1 MPRPC
6 RVGLLCALAVLL
18 VGAAAPAAAPAQGA
32 APRGVVLALWQ
43 GGPRTSLSFA
53 GPEEPHEPADLFLRA
68 LWYRPT
74 LSIGLMSQVQ
84 GDYTQE
90 QALLD
95 ITQGTRQSTLL
106 YHPRDALPLSFRKAD
121 GYGVIDG
128 WQAAVRRALTASTTI
143 RPGLLAS
150 SVPGGAAWAGVAGAN
165 ADGSIA
171 AADEAGRVAAASL
184 GPPTTLAS
192 RAQALL
198 RAKRLVVVSLPADPS
213 GMRTIDQLIAARAP
227 GNLLIIAQV
236 PFTQSKRGYAKYPPR
251 YFKQTAIAIDDGG
264 PRHGLTSATTRLDG
278 LVSGIDVLPTILTH
292 LGLPVSKKVRGE
304 VITPAPPVSAKSLE
318 DLRRRWADVR
328 DGRQSST
335 VRGIVALT
343 VIIFLLVGTL
353 RGFVAALAPA
363 MRIGAL
369 ALMWWPAMVL
379 VGALVEP
386 QRRLLE
392 TALIAVGATLLAVAT
407 DRLIPW
413 PRGTVVPAIVTV
425 VAYTVDLAGGFDL
438 LTRSALG
445 PSVAFGGRFYGIS
458 NELEPLLPILVLAGM
473 APIMA
478 GRRPSRRNAAAYA
491 LAGVALGIIVG
502 WGRLGADVGGVL
514 TVAGAFTVAT
524 LVMLPGGVTRRAAVV
539 AALVPVAAIAV
550 LVLLDLGL
558 SGGDH
563 LSRNLLRTENLQELW
578 ELVYRRYELAAQS
591 LVRGR
596 TPAYF
601 LGAALAAAFGWRNRG
616 FLYSN
621 VSVDPAWR
629 ALLLGGLAAG
639 VVGMLTNDSGPVLL
653 INAVV
658 ALGAVTVYVLGKP
671 GAFLPPAADDRARWP
686 SDRVDEPPARP
697 VLTG

>member
-1 MPRPC
+1 
-6 RVGLLCALAVLL
+6 VCALAALL
-18 VGAAAPAAAPAQGA
+18 AAAAAPAAAPAQAA
-32 APRGVVLALWQ
+32 APRTVVLALWQ

-53 GPEEPHEPADLFLRA
+53 GPEEPHEPADLVLRGLWARPA
-68 LWYRPT
+68 LS
-74 LSIGLMSQVQ
+74 LGLMSQVQ

-106 YHPRDALPLSFRKAD
+106 YHPRDAVPLSLRTVD

-128 WQAAVRRALTASTTI
+128 WQADVRRALTASTTI

-150 SVPGGAAWAGVAGAN
+150 SVPGGAAWVGVSGAN

-171 AADEAGRVAAASL
+171 AADEHGRVAAVSM
-184 GPPTTLAS
+184 GPPATLAA
-192 RAQALL
+192 RAQRLL
-198 RAKRLVVVSLPADPS
+198 RAKRLVVVSLPADA
-213 GMRTIDQLIAARAP
+213 GGWGAIDQLIAARAP
-227 GNLLIIAQV
+227 RELLIVAQV

-264 PRHGLTSATTRLDG
+264 PRHGLTSATTRQEG
-278 LVSGIDVLPTILTH
+278 LVSGIDVAPTILTH
-292 LGLPVSKKVRGE
+292 LGVPTPRKVRGA
-304 VITPAPPVSAKSLE
+304 VITSAQPVSAKDLE
-318 DLRRRWADVR
+318 SLRRRWADVR

-343 VIIFLLVGTL
+343 IIIFLILGTL

-369 ALMWWPAMVL
+369 AMMWWPAMVL
-379 VGALVEP
+379 VGAVVQP

-392 TALIAVGATLLAVAT
+392 TALIAVGAVLLAVAT
-407 DRLIPW
+407 DRITPW
-413 PRGTVVPAIVTV
+413 PRGTVVPAAVTV
-425 VAYTVDLAGGFDL
+425 AAYTIDLAAGFNL
-438 LTRSALG
+438 ITQSALG

-458 NELEPLLPILVLAGM
+458 NELEPLLPMLVLAGL
-473 APIMA
+473 APLMA
-478 GRRPSRRNAAAYA
+478 GRPPSRRNAVIYA
-491 LAGVALGIIVG
+491 LAGVALGVIVG
-502 WGRLGADVGGVL
+502 WGRIGADVGGVL

-524 LVMLPGGVTRRAAVV
+524 LVMLPGGVTRRAVV
-539 AALVPVAAIAV
+539 IAALVPVAAIGA
-550 LVLLDLGL
+550 LILLDLGL

-563 LSRNLLRTENLQELW
+563 LSRNLLRTENTRELW
-578 ELVYRRYELAAQS
+578 ELVYRRYQLAAQS
-591 LVRGR
+591 VIRGR

-616 FLYSN
+616 FLYAN

-639 VVGMLTNDSGPVLL
+639 LVGMLTNDSGPVLL

-671 GAFLPPAADDRARWP
+671 GAFLPAAPAEREPWP
-686 SDRVDEPPARP
+686 SDRVDEPPAKP